1 MRAARFA
8 AATALVLLTAAACGT
23 PEAEVDAPETSAASD
38 DATISLE
45 GAPLIADDIP
55 VANTPPGGWTEPP
68 APVLT
73 GCTEPLVAGAP
84 DLRGVW
90 RAVSA
95 SRDGAP
101 VPADD
106 RALTNVQRIEQC
118 GDRITITSGGIIH
131 DMRADGSVERGVHD
145 VAERDYTTPI
155 TVVATYED
163 GTHVLRPVGIDV
175 QVTRRLDGDRLIWN
189 YLGTEVVLE
198 RVGGPDDPFPAPA
211 TGPTTG
217 PTTDAEES

>member
-1 MRAARFA
+1 MRHAW
-8 AATALVLLTAAACGT
+8 TAALSLLAVVALGCSQEADVDTAEPT
-23 PEAEVDAPETSAASD
+23 PDSTTTS
-38 DATISLE
+38 TTVVT
-45 GAPLIADDIP
+45 ADDIA
-55 VANTPPGGWTEPP
+55 VANTPPGGWTVPP
-68 APVLT
+68 DPVLT
-73 GCTEPLVAGAP
+73 GCTEPLVEGAP

-101 VPADD
+101 VPDGD
-106 RALTNVQRIEQC
+106 RSLTNVQRIEQC

-163 GTHVLRPVGIDV
+163 GVHVLRPVGVDV

-198 RVGGPDDPFPAPA
+198 RVGGPDDPFPE
-211 TGPTTG
+211 

>member
-1 MRAARFA
+1 LVAVV
-8 AATALVLLTAAACGT
+8 ALGCSQ
-23 PEAEVDAPETSAASD
+23 EVDVDTAEPTPDSTTTSTTVAV
-38 DATISLE
+38 T
-45 GAPLIADDIP
+45 ADDIA
-55 VANTPPGGWTEPP
+55 VANTPPGGWTVPP
-68 APVLT
+68 DPVLT
-73 GCTEPLVAGAP
+73 GCTEPLAQGAP

-95 SRDGAP
+95 SREGTP
-101 VPADD
+101 VPDGD
-106 RALTNVQRIEQC
+106 RSLTNVQRIEQC

-163 GTHVLRPVGIDV
+163 GTHVLRPVGVDV

-198 RVGGPDDPFPAPA
+198 RVGGPDDPFPE
-211 TGPTTG
+211 